1 MPHNILFYFVFL
13 SQIILVSWYFPG
25 KILGRVK
32 SVLETYPP
40 SEYPKLYPKPIEVYE
55 TGQRIYRIINQII
68 LVVGFILLFAVGLWD
83 YSSDGRISDLLPFVY
98 FMVQMIPLMLMEVSG
113 FAYFKLMRQADSR
126 TRRKA
131 ELQPRRLF
139 DYISPTMFGA
149 AIFMNIACILYY
161 LYIDQFQFQWGSD
174 TFVISVTLIAMNSL
188 FAGIIYWNLSGK
200 KMDPYQSG
208 KDRMRQIESTV
219 KSLVFVSIGASIFIM
234 VAAGINEFNLDYLEP
249 SIMSLYLQ
257 LIALVSVGT
266 TLRTL
271 RIEDIDFDV
280 YKKDVSVT

>member
-13 SQIILVSWYFPG
+13 SQIMLLSWYFPR

-32 SVLETYPP
+32 FVLETYPP
-40 SEYPKLYPKPIEVYE
+40 SEYPKLYPKPIEVYQ
-55 TGQRIYRIINQII
+55 TGQRIYRIINQVI
-68 LVVGFILLFAVGLWD
+68 LVGGFILMFAAGLWD
-83 YSSDGRISDLLPFVY
+83 YSSDGRVSDLLPFFY
-98 FMVQMIPLMLMEVSG
+98 FMVQMAPVMLVELSE
-113 FAYFKLMRQADSR
+113 FAYFKLMRKTDSR

-131 ELQPRRLF
+131 ELHPRRLF
-139 DYISPTMFGA
+139 DFISPTIFGA
-149 AIFMNIACILYY
+149 AIFMNIACIFYY
-161 LYIDQFQFQWGSD
+161 LYIDQFQFHWGND
-174 TFVISVTLIAMNSL
+174 TFVISISLITMNAL

-200 KMDPYQSG
+200 KMNPYQSS
-208 KDRMRQIESTV
+208 KDRIRQIENTV

-234 VAAGINEFNLDYLEP
+234 VTAGINEFDLDYLEP

-271 RIEDIDFDV
+271 RIEDINFDV
-280 YKKDVSVT
+280 YKEDVSVP